1 MWNLCIYETY
11 CKNRMG
17 NMVEPLGRKL
27 SLGVLLSATVWM
39 VLTAPVGLG
48 QASAPQP
55 SATASPAATVSS
67 QPTPAA
73 KLEFDVASVR
83 PSAPLDMQKLQ
94 ADMQAGKM
102 PNFGMHLNGLRAE
115 FNYLTLRDLIMVAYK
130 VKTYQITG
138 PDWLNSQHR
147 SEERRVGKEC
157 RSRWSPD

>member
-67 QPTPAA
+67 EPAPAA

-83 PSAPLDMQKLQ
+83 PSAPLDLQKLA

-102 PNFGMHLNGLRAE
+102 PNFGIHINGLRAE
-115 FNYLTLRDLIMVAYK
+115 YNYATMKSLIASAYK
-130 VKTYQITG
+130 LKEYQVTG
-138 PDWLNSQHR
+138 PAWLATDH
-147 SEERRVGKEC
+147 
-157 RSRWSPD
+157 

>member
-1 MWNLCIYETY
+1 
-11 CKNRMG
+11 
-17 NMVEPLGRKL
+17 MVEPLGRKL

-83 PSAPLDMQKLQ
+83 PSAPLDIQKLA

-102 PNFGMHLNGLRAE
+102 PRMGPHVDGLRAE
-115 FNYLTLRDLIMVAYK
+115 YTYLTLKDLITVAYK
-130 VKTYQITG
+130 VK
-138 PDWLNSQHR
+138 P
-147 SEERRVGKEC
+147 
-157 RSRWSPD
+157 